1 MIRLAMRAAS
11 ATPASSPHYLCITG
25 LGEMAIELSVLASGS
40 KGNSIYIATPGVR
53 LLIDAGLS
61 AREIERRLKRI
72 GVRADDLDAVVITH
86 EHRDHVSGLG
96 PLSRRYRLPVFLNRA
111 TRGNLPDQV
120 GSLADC
126 VEFVTGRSF
135 SVADL
140 TFHPF
145 SLSHDAADPVG
156 LTLVNG
162 ESKMGICT
170 DLGRAT
176 RLVEHHL
183 QECRLL
189 LLEANHDI
197 GMLTK
202 GPYPWS
208 LKQRIR
214 SASGHLS
221 NEESRELLAR
231 VFGEALERV
240 ILGHL
245 SEVNNRPETV
255 LEAFTELRH
264 ACSLH
269 LTVASQHEP
278 SEIIVLP

>member
-1 MIRLAMRAAS
+1 MSVNL
-11 ATPASSPHYLCITG
+11 T
-25 LGEMAIELSVLASGS
+25 VLASGS
-40 KGNSIYIATPGVR
+40 KGNSIYVATPGVR

-61 AREIERRLKRI
+61 ARELERRLERI
-72 GVRADDLDAVVITH
+72 GVRAADLDAVVITH

-111 TRGNLPDQV
+111 THRNLPDQV
-120 GSLADC
+120 GGLTDC
-126 VEFVTGRSF
+126 VEFTTGRSF

-140 TFHPF
+140 TIHPF

-162 ESKMGICT
+162 ESKVGICT
-170 DLGRAT
+170 DLGKAT
-176 RLVEHHL
+176 RLVHHHL
-183 QECRLL
+183 QECRVL
-189 LLEANHDI
+189 LLEANHDV

-221 NEESRELLAR
+221 NEEARELLAR
-231 VFGEALERV
+231 VLGETLERV
-240 ILGHL
+240 ILAHL
-245 SEVNNRPETV
+245 SEVNNRPEAA
-255 LEAFTELRH
+255 LEAFAEVRRTW
-264 ACSLH
+264 SLD
-269 LTVASQHEP
+269 LTVACQHEP

>member
-1 MIRLAMRAAS
+1 MS
-11 ATPASSPHYLCITG
+11 VN
-25 LGEMAIELSVLASGS
+25 LSVLASGS
-40 KGNSIYIATPGVR
+40 KGNSIYAATPGAR
-53 LLIDAGLS
+53 ILIDAGLS

-72 GVRADDLDAVVITH
+72 GVRAEDLDAVVITH

-111 TRGNLPDQV
+111 TRRSLPDQV
-120 GSLADC
+120 GSLSDC
-126 VEFVTGRSF
+126 VEFTTGRSF
-135 SVADL
+135 SVVDL
-140 TFHPF
+140 TIHPF

-162 ESKMGICT
+162 ESKVGICT
-170 DLGRAT
+170 DLGKAT
-176 RLVEHHL
+176 RLVHHHL
-183 QECRLL
+183 RECRVL
-189 LLEANHDI
+189 LLEANHDV
-197 GMLTK
+197 GMLTR

-221 NEESRELLAR
+221 NEEARELLDR
-231 VFGEALERV
+231 VRGAALERV
-240 ILGHL
+240 ILAHL

-255 LEAFTELRH
+255 LKAFAGVCDLESLR
-264 ACSLH
+264 

>member
-1 MIRLAMRAAS
+1 MS
-11 ATPASSPHYLCITG
+11 VNF
-25 LGEMAIELSVLASGS
+25 SVLASGS
-40 KGNSIYIATPGVR
+40 KGNSIYVATPGVR

-61 AREIERRLKRI
+61 AREIERRLERI
-72 GVRADDLDAVVITH
+72 GVRAEDLDAVVITH

-111 TRGNLPDQV
+111 TRRNLPDQV
-120 GSLADC
+120 GRLTDC
-126 VEFVTGRSF
+126 VEFTTGRSF

-140 TFHPF
+140 TIHPF

-162 ESKMGICT
+162 ESKVGICT
-170 DLGRAT
+170 DLGKAT
-176 RLVEHHL
+176 RLVQHHL

-189 LLEANHDI
+189 LLEANHDV

-231 VFGEALERV
+231 VLGDTLERV

-245 SEVNNRPETV
+245 SEVNNRPKTA
-255 LEAFTELRH
+255 LEAFAEVRH
-264 ACSLH
+264 AWSLQ
-269 LTVASQHEP
+269 LMVASQHEP
-278 SEIIVLP
+278 SEIIALP

>member
-1 MIRLAMRAAS
+1 MHRLLN
-11 ATPASSPHYLCITG
+11 PG
-25 LGEMAIELSVLASGS
+25 LGEMSIKLSILASGS
-40 KGNSIYIATPGVR
+40 KGNSIYVATPRVR
-53 LLIDAGLS
+53 VLIDAGLS
-61 AREIERRLKRI
+61 AREIDRRLKRI
-72 GVRADDLDAVVITH
+72 GLRAKDLDAVVITH

-111 TRGNLPDQV
+111 TRRNLPDQV

-126 VEFVTGRSF
+126 IEFNTGRSF

-140 TFHPF
+140 TIHPF

-162 ESKMGICT
+162 ESKVGICT

-183 QECRLL
+183 QGCRLL
-189 LLEANHDI
+189 LLEANHDV

-208 LKQRIR
+208 LKQRIK
-214 SASGHLS
+214 STSGHLS
-221 NEESRELLAR
+221 NDKARELLAR
-231 VFGEALERV
+231 VLGDPLQRV
-240 ILGHL
+240 ILAHL
-245 SEVNNRPETV
+245 SEVNNRPETA
-255 LEAFTELRH
+255 LEAFAEVRN
-264 ACSLH
+264 ACRLH

>member
-1 MIRLAMRAAS
+1 MSIK
-11 ATPASSPHYLCITG
+11 
-25 LGEMAIELSVLASGS
+25 LSVLASGS
-40 KGNSIYIATPGVR
+40 KGNSIYIATPRVR

-61 AREIERRLKRI
+61 GREIERRLKRI
-72 GVRADDLDAVVITH
+72 GVRAEDLDAVIITH

-96 PLSRRYRLPVFLNRA
+96 PFSRRYRLPVFLNRA

-120 GSLADC
+120 GTLADC
-126 VEFVTGRSF
+126 VEFDTGCSF

-140 TFHPF
+140 AIHPF

-162 ESKMGICT
+162 ESKVGICT
-170 DLGRAT
+170 DLGKAT
-176 RLVEHHL
+176 RLVQHHL

-189 LLEANHDI
+189 LLEANHDV

-208 LKQRIR
+208 VKQRIR

-221 NEESRELLAR
+221 NEEARELLAR
-231 VFGEALERV
+231 VLGDTVERV
-240 ILGHL
+240 ILAHL
-245 SEVNNRPETV
+245 SEVNNRPERV
-255 LEAFTELRH
+255 LEAFAEVRH
-264 ACSLH
+264 AWSIR

-278 SEIIVLP
+278 SEIIGLP

>member
-1 MIRLAMRAAS
+1 MGRSNVVSLYSPRLRV
-11 ATPASSPHYLCITG
+11 TG
-25 LGEMAIELSVLASGS
+25 LGEMSIQVSVLASGS
-40 KGNSIYIATPGVR
+40 NGNSIYVATPGVR
-53 LLIDAGLS
+53 ILIDAGLS
-61 AREIERRLKRI
+61 ARELERRLERI
-72 GVRADDLDAVVITH
+72 GVRAQDLDALVITH

-126 VEFVTGRSF
+126 VEFTTGRSF

-140 TFHPF
+140 TIHPF

-162 ESKMGICT
+162 ESKVGICT
-170 DLGRAT
+170 DLGKAT
-176 RLVEHHL
+176 RLVHHHL

-189 LLEANHDI
+189 LLEANHDV

-214 SASGHLS
+214 SPSGHLS
-221 NEESRELLAR
+221 NEKARELLAR
-231 VFGEALERV
+231 VLGETLERV
-240 ILGHL
+240 ILAHL
-245 SEVNNRPETV
+245 SEVNNRPGTV
-255 LEAFTELRH
+255 LEAFAEVRHLKSLR
-264 ACSLH
+264 
-269 LTVASQHEP
+269 LTVASQHNP
-278 SEIIVLP
+278 SEMIVLP

>member
-1 MIRLAMRAAS
+1 MS
-11 ATPASSPHYLCITG
+11 VK
-25 LGEMAIELSVLASGS
+25 LSILASGS
-40 KGNSIYIATPGVR
+40 KGNSIYVATPGVR

-61 AREIERRLKRI
+61 AREIERRLHRI
-72 GVRADDLDAVVITH
+72 GVRAEDLDAVVVTH

-96 PLSRRYRLPVFLNRA
+96 PLSRRYRLPVVLNRA

-120 GSLADC
+120 GALADC

-135 SVADL
+135 SIADL
-140 TFHPF
+140 AIHPF

-162 ESKMGICT
+162 DSKIGICT

-176 RLVEHHL
+176 RLVQHHL

-189 LLEANHDI
+189 LLEANHDV

-221 NEESRELLAR
+221 NEEARELLAR
-231 VFGEALERV
+231 VLGNTLERL

-245 SEVNNRPETV
+245 SEVNNRPARV
-255 LEAFTELRH
+255 VEAFAEVCDRESLR
-264 ACSLH
+264 

>member
-1 MIRLAMRAAS
+1 MSPCIPPVSLLPRTCLSGSGAMS
-11 ATPASSPHYLCITG
+11 IK
-25 LGEMAIELSVLASGS
+25 LSVLASGS
-40 KGNSIYIATPGVR
+40 KGNSIFVATPRVR
-53 LLIDAGLS
+53 VLIDAGLS
-61 AREIERRLKRI
+61 AREIERRLKRV
-72 GVRADDLDAVVITH
+72 GVGAEDLDAVVITH

-111 TRGNLPDQV
+111 TRSNLSDQV
-120 GSLADC
+120 GTLADC
-126 VEFVTGRSF
+126 IEFVTGRSF

-140 TFHPF
+140 AIHPF

-162 ESKMGICT
+162 ESKVGICT

-176 RLVEHHL
+176 RLVQHHL

-189 LLEANHDI
+189 LLEANHDL

-214 SASGHLS
+214 SSSGHLS
-221 NEESRELLAR
+221 NEEARELLDR
-231 VFGEALERV
+231 VLGDTLDRV
-240 ILGHL
+240 ILAHL
-245 SEVNNRPETV
+245 SEVNNRPETA
-255 LEAFTELRH
+255 LEAFAEVRH
-264 ACSLH
+264 ARRIH

>member
-1 MIRLAMRAAS
+1 MS
-11 ATPASSPHYLCITG
+11 VK
-25 LGEMAIELSVLASGS
+25 LSILASGS
-40 KGNSIYIATPGVR
+40 KGNSIYVATPGVQI
-53 LLIDAGLS
+53 LIDAGLS

-72 GVRADDLDAVVITH
+72 GVRAENLDAVVLTH

-120 GSLADC
+120 GPLPDC
-126 VEFVTGRSF
+126 VEFTTGRSF

-140 TFHPF
+140 TIHPF

-162 ESKMGICT
+162 ESKVGICT
-170 DLGRAT
+170 DLGKTT
-176 RLVEHHL
+176 RLVHHHL

-189 LLEANHDI
+189 LLEANHDV
-197 GMLTK
+197 GMLTR

-208 LKQRIR
+208 VKQRIR

-221 NEESRELLAR
+221 NEEARELLAR
-231 VFGEALERV
+231 VLGETLERV
-240 ILGHL
+240 ILAHL
-245 SEVNNRPETV
+245 SEVNNRPERV
-255 LEAFTELRH
+255 LEAFAEVRHLQSLR
-264 ACSLH
+264 
-269 LTVASQHEP
+269 LTVASQHNP
-278 SEIIVLP
+278 SEIVVLP

>member
-1 MIRLAMRAAS
+1 MS
-11 ATPASSPHYLCITG
+11 
-25 LGEMAIELSVLASGS
+25 IELSILASGS
-40 KGNSIYIATPGVR
+40 RGNSIYVATPGVR

-61 AREIERRLKRI
+61 AREIERRLQRI
-72 GVRADDLDAVVITH
+72 GVKAAHLDAVVITH

-96 PLSRRYRLPVFLNRA
+96 SLSRRYRLPVFLNRA
-111 TRGNLPDQV
+111 TRGNLPGQV
-120 GSLADC
+120 GALADC

-135 SVADL
+135 AVADL
-140 TFHPF
+140 TIHPF

-176 RLVEHHL
+176 RLVQHHL

-189 LLEANHDI
+189 LLEANHDVT
-197 GMLTK
+197 MLTQ
-202 GPYPWS
+202 GPYPWF

-221 NEESRELLAR
+221 NEEARELLTR
-231 VFGEALERV
+231 VLGETLERV
-240 ILGHL
+240 ILAHL

-255 LEAFTELRH
+255 LEAFAEVSRLQRFR
-264 ACSLH
+264 LN
-269 LTVASQHEP
+269 LASQEEP

>member
-1 MIRLAMRAAS
+1 MS
-11 ATPASSPHYLCITG
+11 VN
-25 LGEMAIELSVLASGS
+25 LSVLASGS
-40 KGNSIYIATPGVR
+40 KGNSIYVATPGVR

-72 GVRADDLDAVVITH
+72 GVRAEDLDAVVITH

-111 TRGNLPDQV
+111 TRRNLPDQA
-120 GSLADC
+120 GSLTDC
-126 VEFVTGRSF
+126 VEFTTGRSF

-140 TFHPF
+140 TIHPF

-162 ESKMGICT
+162 ESKVGICT
-170 DLGRAT
+170 DLGKAT
-176 RLVEHHL
+176 RLVHHHL
-183 QECRLL
+183 QECRVL
-189 LLEANHDI
+189 LLEANHDVA
-197 GMLTK
+197 MLTK
-202 GPYPWS
+202 GPYPWF

-221 NEESRELLAR
+221 NEEARELLTR
-231 VFGEALERV
+231 VLGETLERV
-240 ILGHL
+240 ILTHL

-255 LEAFTELRH
+255 LEAFAEVRRLQRFR
-264 ACSLH
+264 LN
-269 LTVASQHEP
+269 LASQEEP
-278 SEIIVLP
+278 SEMIVLP

>member
-1 MIRLAMRAAS
+1 MSIK
-11 ATPASSPHYLCITG
+11 
-25 LGEMAIELSVLASGS
+25 LSVLASGS
-40 KGNSIYIATPGVR
+40 RGNSIYVATPGVR
-53 LLIDAGLS
+53 LLIDAGLT
-61 AREIERRLKRI
+61 AREIERRLQQI
-72 GVRADDLDAVVITH
+72 GVRAEDLDAVVITH

-96 PLSRRYRLPVFLNRA
+96 PLSRRHRLPVFLNRA

-120 GSLADC
+120 GSPADC

-140 TFHPF
+140 TIHPF

-162 ESKMGICT
+162 ESKVGICT

-176 RLVEHHL
+176 RLVHHHL
-183 QECRLL
+183 QECRVL
-189 LLEANHDI
+189 LLEANHDV
-197 GMLTK
+197 GMLTR

-208 LKQRIR
+208 VKQRIR

-221 NEESRELLAR
+221 NEEARELLGR
-231 VFGEALERV
+231 VLGAALERV
-240 ILGHL
+240 ILAHL

-255 LEAFTELRH
+255 LDAFADLGH
-264 ACSLH
+264 SWNLH
-269 LTVASQHEP
+269 FTVASQGQP
-278 SEIIVLP
+278 SEIVVLP

>member
-1 MIRLAMRAAS
+1 MSIQ
-11 ATPASSPHYLCITG
+11 
-25 LGEMAIELSVLASGS
+25 LSVLASGS
-40 KGNSIYIATPGVR
+40 KGNSIYVATPGVR
-53 LLIDAGLS
+53 LLIDAGLT

-72 GVRADDLDAVVITH
+72 GVRAEDLDAVVVTH

-126 VEFVTGRSF
+126 AQFTTGRSF
-135 SVADL
+135 SIADL
-140 TFHPF
+140 TIHPF

-162 ESKMGICT
+162 ESKVGICT
-170 DLGRAT
+170 DLGKAT
-176 RLVEHHL
+176 RLVHHHL
-183 QECRLL
+183 QECRVL
-189 LLEANHDI
+189 LLEANHDV
-197 GMLTK
+197 GMLTR

-208 LKQRIR
+208 VKQRIR

-221 NEESRELLAR
+221 NEEARELLDR
-231 VFGEALERV
+231 VRGAALERV
-240 ILGHL
+240 ILAHL
-245 SEVNNRPETV
+245 SEVNNRSETV
-255 LEAFTELRH
+255 LDAFAELDH
-264 ACSLH
+264 AWDLH